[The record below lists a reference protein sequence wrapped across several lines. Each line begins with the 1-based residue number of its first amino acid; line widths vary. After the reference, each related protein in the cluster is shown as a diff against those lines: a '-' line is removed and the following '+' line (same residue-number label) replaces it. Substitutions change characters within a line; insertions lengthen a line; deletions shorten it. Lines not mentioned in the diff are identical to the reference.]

1 MYSNKG
7 RMYYSNFVTQKDN
20 GKVYS
25 YCQDTQTRLAE
36 DLDHAIEFTTWQHPA
51 SVILKATEQT
61 TGQFMLV
68 NWPFTC
74 KGKGNRV
81 NVLDC

>member
-1 MYSNKG
+1 MGKFTVIV
-7 RMYYSNFVTQKDN
+7 RILRLDWQKIWIMP
-20 GKVYS
+20 S
-25 YCQDTQTRLAE
+25 
-36 DLDHAIEFTTWQHPA
+36 IEFTTWQHPA